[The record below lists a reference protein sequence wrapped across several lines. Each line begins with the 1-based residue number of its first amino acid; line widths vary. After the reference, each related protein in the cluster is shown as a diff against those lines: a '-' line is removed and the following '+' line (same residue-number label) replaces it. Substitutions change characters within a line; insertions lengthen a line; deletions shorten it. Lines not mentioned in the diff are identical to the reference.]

1 MALWSSNVSSFC
13 LSKRF
18 SALER
23 VWILFK
29 ILSTCVMTVN
39 CNVNLKGG
47 VAGSLQ
53 IDVFIVTMFTT
64 SSAFLQAKGIVEY
77 VKASKARIAE
87 YEQQVSMDVA
97 L

>member
-47 VAGSLQ
+47 VAGSL
-53 IDVFIVTMFTT
+53 
-64 SSAFLQAKGIVEY
+64 
-77 VKASKARIAE
+77 
-87 YEQQVSMDVA
+87 
-97 L
+97 